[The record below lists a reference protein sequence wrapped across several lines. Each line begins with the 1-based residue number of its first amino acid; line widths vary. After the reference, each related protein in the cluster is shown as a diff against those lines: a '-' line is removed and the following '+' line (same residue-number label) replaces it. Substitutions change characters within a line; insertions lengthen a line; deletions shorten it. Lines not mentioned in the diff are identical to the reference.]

1 MHIDGRATPNWQNRL
16 PLRLRRKTGDPN
28 AMTRQAST
36 ETSTGER
43 VIREACVSW
52 WALWP
57 KIVLGVLGAA
67 AAAWGLYRQDNLGYG
82 IALAGA
88 VAFLW
93 FFCGALIRRSAM
105 SVKLTDRYVVLQT
118 GLASRHTS
126 TVMLNRV
133 ESLDVD
139 QTMWQRMMHYGTL
152 TIRGTG
158 SEDLRLAGIQDPVGF
173 QADARKAINV
183 ASGTGPV

>member
-1 MHIDGRATPNWQNRL
+1 
-16 PLRLRRKTGDPN
+16 
-28 AMTRQAST
+28 MTNQAST
-36 ETSTGER
+36 EASAGER
-43 VIREACVSW
+43 ILREACVSW

-57 KIVLGVLGAA
+57 KVMLGLIGVALAVWA
-67 AAAWGLYRQDNLGYG
+67 LLRQDNFSYPVAGFG
-82 IALAGA
+82 ALM
-88 VAFLW
+88 FLW
-93 FFCGALIRRSAM
+93 FFCGALIRRRAM

-118 GLASRHTS
+118 GLVSRHTS

-139 QTMWQRMMHYGTL
+139 QSVWQRMANYGTL

-173 QADARKAINV
+173 QTDARQAINA
-183 ASGTGPV
+183 ASGTGPI